1 MVERF
6 FTFRTVNNQ
15 IQKPDGLIKTFD
27 GSAWATLIPFAI
39 FATRPIGFPN
49 ALSIDFLEINLRT
62 YVRSARGEPGIYFF
76 SLDASSWLAVAG
88 ARVAYGLPYF
98 AAAMTRR

>member
-1 MVERF
+1 MSLEPRKVGHQLWRDLLFLHQPVSSEVMRGVVP
-6 FTFRTVNNQ
+6 RELA
-15 IQKPDGLIKTFD
+15 IDTFD

-62 YVRSARGEPGIYFF
+62 YVRSARGEPGI
-76 SLDASSWLAVAG
+76 
-88 ARVAYGLPYF
+88 RV
-98 AAAMTRR
+98 